1 MLNCFENL
9 IGSGLSVHSLNQA
22 RLGTK
27 SGGIGLHASKTHSAA
42 AYISSFFMSKSLV
55 ETFIATDTNSPYLQ
69 NSITAFN
76 TLVSKENQL
85 DASSCP
91 SSQQDLS
98 SKIDFQSFTT
108 LLSSSDALHR
118 ARLLACNASRQRL
131 DQSSALS
138 SEEIFMLRMDK
149 LYEKMAWMSPLQF

>member
-1 MLNCFENL
+1 MF
-9 IGSGLSVHSLNQA
+9 
-22 RLGTK
+22 
-27 SGGIGLHASKTHSAA
+27 
-42 AYISSFFMSKSLV
+42 KSLV

-118 ARLLACNASRQRL
+118 ARLLACTMPHANAWIRALPCHQKNFLCLEWTMNVPSSILIIFALLAMNRL
-131 DQSSALS
+131 
-138 SEEIFMLRMDK
+138 
-149 LYEKMAWMSPLQF
+149 WMSLVIMPLFAQ